1 MPYRRLGLISALVA
15 GLIVSAGT
23 AAVADDVAAPDLTFT
38 AVGTGATTAAAQA
51 AAAAAVQSEKDAF
64 VQRTGAACS
73 GTLSSSQQQLQLS
86 SGGPAVALSVSVFCG
101 APTVTAFDALIYGFG
116 TSDTQTGAAEAS
128 FGAAAGN
135 ESNYLRATG
144 AACVPS
150 TRPETAQ
157 TWQLTQGWAA
167 VGTYPVNCQPSTTT
181 PPPGGS
187 CHVTYAPS
195 SWPGGFTANVTVTNT
210 GSSAING
217 WTLGFT
223 YPGDQH
229 ITNAWNAT
237 VTQTGASVTAANLS
251 YNALIGPG
259 ASQSFGV
266 QGTWSASNASPTGFT
281 LNGAPCM

>member
-1 MPYRRLGLISALVA
+1 MRHRRLGLIGALVA
-15 GLIVSAGT
+15 NLILSAGT
-23 AAVADDVAAPDLTFT
+23 AAEADDVAAPDLTFT
-38 AVGTGATTAAAQA
+38 AVGTGDTTAAAQS
-51 AAAAAVQSEKDAF
+51 AAAAAVQGEKDAF

-73 GTLSSSQQQLQLS
+73 GTLSSSQQELQLS
-86 SGGPAVALSVSVFCG
+86 SGGSAVALSVSVYCG
-101 APTVTAFDALIYGFG
+101 APTVTGFDVLIYGFG

-135 ESNYLRATG
+135 ESIYLRATG

-150 TRPETAQ
+150 TAPETAQ
-157 TWQLTQGWAA
+157 TWQLAQGWAA

-181 PPPGGS
+181 PPPSGS
-187 CHVTYAPS
+187 CHVTYAPN

-210 GSSAING
+210 GSSAIDD
-217 WTLGFT
+217 WTLSFT

-237 VTQTGASVTAANLS
+237 VTQTGTSVTATNLS
-251 YNALIGPG
+251 YNAVIAPG

-266 QGTWSASNASPTGFT
+266 QGTWSTSNTSPTGFAV
-281 LNGAPCM
+281 NGGSCT